1 MTEDEKHVVSTVTG
15 AVSHVATTA
24 IDSLRNQPGLLIIA
38 FLNALVFALLY
49 FGVTNTNA
57 RRDEHLMRVIDSCL
71 LKRMGDAEL

>member
-1 MTEDEKHVVSTVTG
+1 
-15 AVSHVATTA
+15 
-24 IDSLRNQPGLLIIA
+24 
-38 FLNALVFALLY
+38 LNALVFALLY